1 MAKFSKIIRE
11 NNENILINKFI
22 KIFKYN
28 LSKKTEKTKRF
39 SFVLTGGESPIKL
52 YKKIAKD
59 KNINW
64 NKVDFFIGD
73 ERYVSDA
80 SKYSNIKMCK
90 KYLLNKIKISKS
102 QIFKIPTKNKSIKK
116 DSTDYDKI
124 LKKYFKKKKI
134 IFNLVLLGIGN
145 DGHIASLFNKNIRL
159 KCNKNVTYVKRKDFN
174 RITLTINTINK
185 SKLIFLW
192 APKKNKIIKKIQLDK
207 IKKYP
212 ASFLRKKNN
221 FLFYCD

>member
-1 MAKFSKIIRE
+1 MTKFSKIIRE

-116 DSTDYDKI
+116 DSIDYDKI

-159 KCNKNVTYVKRKDFN
+159 KCNKNAFPSTTSANCCFRCLVSPAKTRGGKF
-174 RITLTINTINK
+174 
-185 SKLIFLW
+185 LIF
-192 APKKNKIIKKIQLDK
+192 PRTISN
-207 IKKYP
+207 
-212 ASFLRKKNN
+212 SFLSGYSGIC
-221 FLFYCD
+221 FTG